1 MADTAASEAAR
12 QLISQRW
19 GNQRPTKL
27 ARELA
32 RRAAEVGE
40 PERSEL
46 LAALNRHA
54 AREAEQEPYGAA

>member
-1 MADTAASEAAR
+1 MSDTAASEAAR
-12 QLISQRW
+12 QLIAQRW

-27 ARELA
+27 AKELA
-32 RRAAEVGE
+32 RRAAEVDE

-54 AREAEQEPYGAA
+54 DRHVEQEPGAA